1 MNTTTEVSELTENRK
16 SVVSLLPRLSTL
28 RRSLSRMRARV
39 ELRWAFAT
47 NSTDVLMR
55 RRLNSWANG
64 GWGES
69 LEKHHSQMAQTIW
82 ERLDLRSNDRIL
94 DLGCGQGWACRLLAN
109 RAPRECIVVGV
120 DISDEM
126 IRQAREKSAS
136 FENVVYYCGSADN
149 IPSPDNYFTK
159 IISIEAFYYFPQQE
173 RVLQEL
179 LRVAEPGAEL
189 FLLIC
194 LFRENADSQPWSSE
208 VGLPLQVRAISEYES
223 MLRRSGWTDVTSRV
237 FDLRSDPSAPPAEHD
252 CPLLLMCR
260 KPR

>member
-1 MNTTTEVSELTENRK
+1 MNTMTEVSQTNEHRGPVA
-16 SVVSLLPRLSTL
+16 SILPRLSAL

-39 ELRWAFAT
+39 ELRWALAT
-47 NSTDVLMR
+47 NSTDALMR
-55 RRLNSWANG
+55 RRLDCWASG

-82 ERLDLRSNDRIL
+82 ERIELRPNDRIL

-120 DISDEM
+120 DLSNEM
-126 IRQAREKSAS
+126 IRQAREKSAT

-179 LRVAEPGAEL
+179 LRVAERGAEL

-208 VGLPLQVRAISEYES
+208 VGLPLHVRAISEYES
-223 MLRRSGWTDVTSRV
+223 MLRRSGWANVTSRV
-237 FDLRSDPSAPPAEHD
+237 FDLRRDPAAPPAEHD
-252 CPLLLMCR
+252 CPLLLTCR
-260 KPR
+260 KP